1 MASRTASMRE
11 TAYRVCSW
19 SSSKCPVPNG
29 SIFSARYPRS
39 TTPCA
44 ALWYASGVRSVVY
57 QPLAYALTLSVT
69 LPPSSCQTGTPRAL
83 PLMSQHAISMTA
95 MPDITI
101 SPARP

>member
-1 MASRTASMRE
+1 M
-11 TAYRVCSW
+11 
-19 SSSKCPVPNG
+19 
-29 SIFSARYPRS
+29 
-39 TTPCA
+39 TPCA

-69 LPPSSCQTGTPRAL
+69 FPPSSCQTGTPRAL
-83 PLMSQHAISMTA
+83 PLMSQHAISTTA